1 MRIQISRESEQ
12 LGAVTIHG
20 VYNVIE
26 LDSGPSDHESNEPA
40 IARIPLD
47 KIRKIQNEMVI
58 VVPIKDE
65 KFKLFENVLSG
76 IPNNVQIIVVSNSTT
91 QPLNRFAAEKK
102 ILDRY
107 SKFTYRTSVIVHQKD
122 ERIAN
127 ALREAGYEELLGEDG
142 KIRNGKGEGM
152 VLGIILAKALGKKY
166 VGFVDADNYFPG
178 SVWEYVTVYAAGLS
192 LLDSPFSMVR
202 IVWKYKPKV
211 IKGLYFKRRGRVSVI
226 TNRYLNFLISM
237 KLGFET
243 EIIKTGNSGE
253 HIMTMDLAERISF
266 AGRFAVET
274 FELMNIL
281 ERYSGFIE
289 DTEID
294 PIVNK
299 KGIEILQVETLN
311 PHLHENKG
319 IEHIKEMIAES
330 LGVIYHSPLC
340 EDQLKSMI
348 LDELHSLGAMP
359 MIYEP
364 PIPRVYPPI
373 SRIDIE
379 TFRMELREFQ
389 NDIIVG
395 MERDLF

>member
-26 LDSGPSDHESNEPA
+26 LDSGPSDHESSEPA
-40 IARIPLD
+40 IARIPLN
-47 KIRKIQNEMVI
+47 KIRKIQNEMAI

-107 SKFTYRTSVIVHQKD
+107 SKFTFRTSIIVHQKD

-253 HIMTMDLAERISF
+253 HVMTMDLAERIRTSVKIIHVANVSRTDVKFWVKNIGSSSF
-266 AGRFAVET
+266 STQQILMSDVFFGRVGNFQRYDYSDSGVGWNYTILGGDEDEYWECGET
-274 FELMNIL
+274 MEVTIHL
-281 ERYSGFIE
+281 S
-289 DTEID
+289 
-294 PIVNK
+294 
-299 KGIEILQVETLN
+299 ETLTAGDYYVTFITHN
-311 PHLHENKG
+311 G
-319 IEHIKEMIAES
+319 I
-330 LGVIYHSPLC
+330 
-340 EDQLKSMI
+340 KSEKAFSI
-348 LDELHSLGAMP
+348 G
-359 MIYEP
+359 
-364 PIPRVYPPI
+364 
-373 SRIDIE
+373 
-379 TFRMELREFQ
+379 
-389 NDIIVG
+389 
-395 MERDLF
+395 